1 MIVIVLSSCPTGL
14 RGDLTKWA
22 LEVSAG
28 VFVGNVSA
36 RVRELLWQR
45 IEETA
50 GTGQALMV
58 WPAQNEQRWQFR
70 TKEHK
75 WEPVD
80 LDGLTFMR
88 RPAPESGY
96 GRKTMQGGWS
106 KARAIRNASKY
117 SKYR

>member
-58 WPAQNEQRWQFR
+58 WPAQNEQRGPDPCDCNDATRVSTCSPHPW
-70 TKEHK
+70 
-75 WEPVD
+75 
-80 LDGLTFMR
+80 G
-88 RPAPESGY
+88 
-96 GRKTMQGGWS
+96 
-106 KARAIRNASKY
+106 
-117 SKYR
+117 

>member
-1 MIVIVLSSCPTGL
+1 MIVIVLSSCPAGL
-14 RGDLTKWA
+14 RGDLTKWV
-22 LEVSAG
+22 LEISAG
-28 VFVGNVSA
+28 VYVGNVSA

-45 IEETA
+45 IEETS

-58 WPAQNEQRWQFR
+58 WPAQNEQRLRFR

-80 LDGLTFMR
+80 FDGVTFMR
-88 RPAPESGY
+88 RPSAQSGY
-96 GRKTMQGGWS
+96 GQKTLQAGWS

-117 SKYR
+117 SGYK